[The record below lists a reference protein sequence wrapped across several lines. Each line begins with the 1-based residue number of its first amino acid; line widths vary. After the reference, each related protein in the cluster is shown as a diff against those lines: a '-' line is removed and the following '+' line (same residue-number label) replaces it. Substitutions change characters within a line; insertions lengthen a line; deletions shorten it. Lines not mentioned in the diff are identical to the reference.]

1 MYLHLTPNHDLFHP
15 EAVFHQ
21 DGVSTRLNPAD
32 FRVYRG
38 FVIDDIYSE
47 HWWLS
52 GLLEDEEDMENQPGV
67 LGWARITV
75 RNDIR

>member
-1 MYLHLTPNHDLFHP
+1 M
-15 EAVFHQ
+15 
-21 DGVSTRLNPAD
+21 DGVSTKLNPVD

-52 GLLEDEEDMENQPGV
+52 GLLEDASEMENQPGV